1 VSNGDQPITG
11 PGEPLLPAE
20 SDAKQIAKL
29 ATEGQV
35 DSGWFYSLWRALGRS
50 FTSILLDA
58 IDLMVFVVDKFFF
71 LIGKFFRRAQG
82 EENPAFWEL
91 VAAITED
98 MLGIDVDAAALKA
111 SFFGSG
117 RINAM
122 EAVGGQVFDLLAQ
135 EFVTPPGEATPGKTS
150 PKRSSGIGGLPAFT
164 ISPEQGVEAARRFM
178 GFGMT
183 FAVREANVGVLGEL
197 ATIGFAKNFRDY
209 GENMVANLAIG
220 RLMRIALRPLL
231 TVLIADPLTQALNKQ
246 YRPKAL
252 SEAQLLTLFHHDP
265 TRQGEVLEQLA
276 LLGLSDHNIQALLE
290 VEKVHVK
297 ADDIELLERYGEL
310 SHADAVKKLTA
321 SGLSA
326 DDAELQLHVIDLRR
340 LDTLAREQ
348 AALYQTQ
355 FENGV
360 LDADQLRLSLD
371 ALPITDDEKHTRQ
384 VLAATRVELPRKFP
398 TIAEMTTA
406 LVEGVVT
413 VEEYD
418 QFLIREGFGSD
429 DATILRLLALLKTA
443 RVEEARAAAA
453 DRLAAKAA
461 KAAAKKKPPAPGG
474 TPPATGP

>member
-1 VSNGDQPITG
+1 MSNGDQQPPVGQGFTSQT
-11 PGEPLLPAE
+11 E
-20 SDAKQIAKL
+20 SDARAIARL
-29 ATEGQV
+29 QTEGQQ
-35 DSGWFYSLWRALGRS
+35 DSGWFASLWRAFWTQSVRGAL
-50 FTSILLDA
+50 FC
-58 IDLMVFVVDKFFF
+58 IDVLVFVVDKFFVI
-71 LIGKFFRRAQG
+71 IGKFFKRAQG

-91 VAAITED
+91 VATITED
-98 MLGIDVDAAALKA
+98 ILGIDVDGEALKA
-111 SFFGSG
+111 SFYGSG

-122 EAVGGQVFDLLAQ
+122 EKVGGQVFDLLAQ
-135 EFVTPPGEATPGKTS
+135 EFVTPPDQLTPGLLS
-150 PKRSSGIGGLPAFT
+150 PKRASGIAGLPAFNIT
-164 ISPEQGVEAARRFM
+164 PEQGVEAARRFM

-183 FAVREANVGVLGEL
+183 FAIREANVGVLGEL
-197 ATIGFAKNFRDY
+197 ASLGFAKNFRDY

-220 RLMRIALRPLL
+220 RLMRIALRPLM
-231 TVLIADPLTQALNKQ
+231 TVLISDPLTQALNKQ
-246 YRPKAL
+246 YRPKPL
-252 SEAQLLTLFHHDP
+252 SEAQLLTLFHHDA
-265 TRQGEVLEQLA
+265 TRQAEVLEELA
-276 LLGLSDHNIQALLE
+276 RQGLSDHNIQALLDL
-290 VEKVHVK
+290 EKVHVK
-297 ADDIELLERYGEL
+297 ADDVELLERFNVL

-326 DDAELQLHVIDLRR
+326 DDAELQLKVIDLRR
-340 LDTLAREQ
+340 LDTLVRAQ

-360 LDADQLRLSLD
+360 LDADQLRSSLD
-371 ALPITDDEKHTRQ
+371 ALPITDDEKHPRQ

-418 QFLIREGFGSD
+418 QFLIREGFGPD

-443 RVEEARAAAA
+443 KVEEARAGAA

-474 TPPATGP
+474 TPAPTGP

>member
-1 VSNGDQPITG
+1 MSNGDNGTTP
-11 PGEPLLPAE
+11 PGEPVLPVAG
-20 SDAKQIAKL
+20 DAKQIAKL
-29 ATEGQV
+29 QTEGQV
-35 DSGWFYSLWRALGRS
+35 DSGWFYSLWRALGRT
-50 FTSILLDA
+50 FTSMLLDA

-71 LIGKFFRRAQG
+71 LVGKFFRRAQG

-98 MLGIDVDAAALKA
+98 MLGVDVDAEALKA

-122 EAVGGQVFDLLAQ
+122 EKVGGQVFDLLAR
-135 EFVTPPGEATPGKTS
+135 EFVTPPGELTPGKTS
-150 PKRSSGIGGLPAFT
+150 PATGAGIGGLPAFT

-220 RLMRIALRPLL
+220 RLMRIALRPLM
-231 TVLIADPLTQALNKQ
+231 TVLISDPLTQALNKQ
-246 YRPKAL
+246 YRPKPL
-252 SEAQLLTLFHHDP
+252 SEAQLLTLFHHDA
-265 TRQGEVLEQLA
+265 TRQAEVLEELA
-276 LLGLSDHNIQALLE
+276 RQGLSDHNIQALLDL
-290 VEKVHVK
+290 EKVHVK
-297 ADDIELLERYGEL
+297 ADDVELLERFNVL

-326 DDAELQLHVIDLRR
+326 DDAELQLKVIDLRR
-340 LDTLAREQ
+340 LDTLVRAQ
-348 AALYQTQ
+348 ADLYQTQ

-360 LDADQLRLSLD
+360 LDAEQLRLSLD

-398 TIAEMTTA
+398 TQAQMVTA
-406 LVEGVVT
+406 LVEGVIDVG
-413 VEEYD
+413 EFD
-418 QFLIREGFGSD
+418 DFLVREGFGAD
-429 DATILRLLALLKTA
+429 DATIIRLLALLKTA
-443 RVEEARAAAA
+443 KVEQARAAAA
-453 DRLAAKAA
+453 DRLKAKAA
-461 KAAAKKKPPAPGG
+461 KAAAKKGPAAPAG
-474 TPPATGP
+474 TPSPTG